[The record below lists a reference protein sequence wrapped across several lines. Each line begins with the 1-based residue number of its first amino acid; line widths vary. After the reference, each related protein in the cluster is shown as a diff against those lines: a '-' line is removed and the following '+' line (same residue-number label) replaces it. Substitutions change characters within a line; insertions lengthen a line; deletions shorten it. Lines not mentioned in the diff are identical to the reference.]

1 MLNSSCEVHTVYND
15 KRTQTKSKRGHTW
28 HEHNET
34 GTEAQRKG
42 LRESW
47 KITEQFSEEQCL

>member
-1 MLNSSCEVHTVYND
+1 MKCTPFIMTNVRKLNLREDTHDMNT
-15 KRTQTKSKRGHTW
+15 
-28 HEHNET
+28 NET

-47 KITEQFSEEQCL
+47 KIIEQFSEEQCL